1 MMSWHGALRRLVLL
15 GGAALWLTGFG
26 ILAQEQSFFSNGS
39 AVSFTA
45 AQANR
50 GKAIYDDICAS
61 CHGANLDDGDF
72 GPLLRG
78 LAFKNHWSSQSTD
91 ALFSYIATK
100 MPPSAPAGLSDRA
113 YSDVEAYI
121 LRTNGV
127 AVGSKEL
134 APARTQSDI
143 TVRTTNQ
150 DATYESVM
158 AARKKLL
165 TSVTSVTEAML
176 QHPDDGDWLV
186 WRRTYQNLAFSPLKK
201 ID

>member
-1 MMSWHGALRRLVLL
+1 MNRKNADAFDGRTMMSWRSPLRRCVLL
-15 GGAALWLTGFG
+15 SGAALWVTGVG
-26 ILAQEQSFFSNGS
+26 VQAQEQSFFTSGA
-39 AVSFTA
+39 AVTLTA
-45 AQANR
+45 AQASR
-50 GKAIYDDICAS
+50 GKAVYDDNCAS
-61 CHGANLDDGDF
+61 CHGANLDDGEF

-78 LAFKNHWSSQSTD
+78 PAFKNRWSGQSAD

-150 DATYESVM
+150 DATYE
-158 AARKKLL
+158 
-165 TSVTSVTEAML
+165 
-176 QHPDDGDWLV
+176 
-186 WRRTYQNLAFSPLKK
+186 
-201 ID
+201 